1 MKAKQVF
8 DKLIENWQVKAICFV
23 ISLFLYV
30 IYQNQSVD
38 KKVFSVPLSVESK
51 NGFVSIQPHPRTVAV
66 SARGKAEEL
75 AQVRESDLKAY
86 IDLTYVAKDGS
97 YDFPVLLT
105 LSDSASVLNPLELK
119 VTPESVRLRV
129 EEEITSYVDVIPLI
143 SGKPAYGYSI
153 KSVSVSPEQI
163 PITGPKTMIENCKSL
178 QTLNVTSS
186 NAKRSFTSKTKVEKK
201 GFFIKHDDIDV
212 SVTVEIEELSGSKKF
227 TKLPVKVVNLSPN
240 LEIREISSDVTVT
253 LSGSLVSL
261 DSFKPDEKFVTADA
275 SSITAPGTFYLA
287 LSYSVPKRFT
297 LADGYTK
304 NIPITFNLKKT
315 EEAAPVTHSEPIEEK
330 ITVVEGEA
338 GELDEKVEEERKE

>member
-38 KKVFSVPLSVESK
+38 KKVFSAPLSVESK

-86 IDLTYVAKDGS
+86 IDLTYVSKDGS

-129 EEEITSYVDVIPLI
+129 EEEITSYVDIEPLV
-143 SGKPAYGYSI
+143 SGKPAYGYSV
-153 KSVSVSPEQI
+153 KSVSVSPDQI
-163 PITGPKTMIENCKSL
+163 AINGPKTMIENLKAL
-178 QTLNVTSS
+178 RTLNVTTS
-186 NAKRSFTSKTKVEKK
+186 NAKRSFTAKTKVEQK
-201 GFFIKHDDIDV
+201 GLFIKHDDIDV
-212 SVTVEIEELSGSKKF
+212 SVTVEIEELEGSKKF
-227 TKLPVKVVNLSPN
+227 TKIPVKIINLSPE
-240 LEIREISSDVTVT
+240 LEVSAKTNDVTVT
-253 LSGSLVSL
+253 LNGSLVSL
-261 DSFKPDEKFVTADA
+261 DSFKPDEKFVTADV
-275 SSITAPGTFYLA
+275 SHITSPGTFYVN
-287 LSYSVPKRFT
+287 LSYTVPKRFT
-297 LADGYTK
+297 MSDGYTK
-304 NIPITFNLKKT
+304 SI
-315 EEAAPVTHSEPIEEK
+315 PVTFSVRQVAPAQSEPDEEK
-330 ITVVEGEA
+330 ITVVEDDTGK
-338 GELDEKVEEERKE
+338 LDEKVEKDKKR